1 MNRSVAKQNRRNF
14 VSPTLI
20 PTRYLHFHH
29 HNHATEDKTASPT
42 NQTSLL
48 QPCNHPH
55 RNTLASEVTFET
67 SVLKMNRVY
76 SAMTSSPQPN
86 NILLCYPCPDSLSTK
101 ACYRYILMQCS
112 THLRSSAVPTSQQ
125 RIVPRRL
132 ASQRRWQRSL
142 QTQQSTITKA
152 ICCPNEQMEGLTI
165 RRT

>member
-1 MNRSVAKQNRRNF
+1 MSLSKTGDTSFHQHKFLHAICIISTITTTPPKTKWPLP
-14 VSPTLI
+14 PT
-20 PTRYLHFHH
+20 
-29 HNHATEDKTASPT
+29 K
-42 NQTSLL
+42 TSLL

-152 ICCPNEQMEGLTI
+152 ICCPN
-165 RRT
+165 

>member
-1 MNRSVAKQNRRNF
+1 M
-14 VSPTLI
+14 
-20 PTRYLHFHH
+20 HFHH
-29 HNHATEDKTASPT
+29 HNHATKDKTASPT
-42 NQTSLL
+42 HKNIAAATM
-48 QPCNHPH
+48 QPSPLKHIGLRSHVLP
-55 RNTLASEVTFET
+55 
-67 SVLKMNRVY
+67 SVPKMNRVY
-76 SAMTSSPQPN
+76 SSMTSSPQSN

-152 ICCPNEQMEGLTI
+152 ICCPNLLSRQANRGLNNQEDVTTNYCQNI
-165 RRT
+165 IKDFTATNC